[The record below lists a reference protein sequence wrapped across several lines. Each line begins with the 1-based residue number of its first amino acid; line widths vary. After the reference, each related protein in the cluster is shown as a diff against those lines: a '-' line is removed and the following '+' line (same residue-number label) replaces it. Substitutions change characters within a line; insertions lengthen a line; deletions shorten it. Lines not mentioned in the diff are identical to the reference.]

1 MKALG
6 IIAMIFAIISIFV
19 PVVDPYLTILCAL
32 LAAFAGGP
40 GLTFGAVAI
49 GVNLLNVS
57 FLSPSLW
64 LMAGAAAAETQ
75 GSGSDILL
83 GMGGNVHWS
92 SNCCSYSPYDCSF
105 SVEETADTGAST
117 SLTSCATIVPAKKR
131 PPLHSPK
138 RASHWAAH

>member
-19 PVVDPYLTILCAL
+19 PVVGPYLTILCAL

-64 LMAGAAAAETQ
+64 LMAGAAAAESQ
-75 GSGSDILL
+75 ESGSDILL
-83 GMGGNVHWS
+83 GMGVMFIGVQIVAAIVLMIVHSAW
-92 SNCCSYSPYDCSF
+92 
-105 SVEETADTGAST
+105 
-117 SLTSCATIVPAKKR
+117 KKR
-131 PPLHSPK
+131 QTP
-138 RASHWAAH
+138 AQAEA